1 MLVLSEYSIMISS
14 VQGQRLLTYQ
24 LPLVDMED
32 DMVVDMISP
41 NVPEESYFILL
52 TKRGR
57 LIVLYYTIIESV
69 IDY

>member
-14 VQGQRLLTYQ
+14 VQGQRILTYQ
-24 LPLVDMED
+24 LPLVDMKD

>member
-1 MLVLSEYSIMISS
+1 MISS

>member
-1 MLVLSEYSIMISS
+1 MISS
-14 VQGQRLLTYQ
+14 VQGQRILTYQ
-24 LPLVDMED
+24 LPLVDMKD

>member
-1 MLVLSEYSIMISS
+1 MLSEYIIMISS